1 VAKSLLVPIVL
12 GCAAV
17 IFPRVVLFLVWL
29 LGNEYLESALK
40 SVLLLILGFVFMP
53 LTTLAYAYAAHS
65 WNGPTGISIVGWAL
79 VAVAALIDLGSLR
92 GGHSSYRRRDEWA

>member
-1 VAKSLLVPIVL
+1 ML

-29 LGNEYLESALK
+29 LGNGYLEAAVSAL
-40 SVLLLILGFVFMP
+40 VLILGFIFMP
-53 LTTLAYAYAAHS
+53 LTTLAYAYAVHS
-65 WNGPTGISIVGWAL
+65 WSEPTGISIVGWAI

-92 GGHSSYRRRDEWA
+92 GGHGSYRRRRVRVREELV

>member
-1 VAKSLLVPIVL
+1 MPVML

-29 LGNEYLESALK
+29 LGNNYLESVVSGL
-40 SVLLLILGFVFMP
+40 VLILGFIFMP

-65 WNGPTGISIVGWAL
+65 WTGPTGISILGWVIIAL
-79 VAVAALIDLGSLR
+79 AALIDLGSLR
-92 GGHSSYRRRDEWA
+92 GGHGSYRRRRVRVREELV

>member
-1 VAKSLLVPIVL
+1 MPIML

-29 LGNEYLESALK
+29 LGDYLETAIHNSL
-40 SVLLLILGFVFMP
+40 VLILGFIFMP

-65 WNGPTGISIVGWAL
+65 WSTPAGISIVGWLLIAI
-79 VAVAALIDLGSLR
+79 AALIDLGSLR
-92 GGHSSYRRRDEWA
+92 GGHGSYRRRQELARP

>member
-1 VAKSLLVPIVL
+1 ML

-29 LGNEYLESALK
+29 LGNRYLESAMGAL
-40 SVLLLILGFVFMP
+40 VLILGFIFLP

-65 WNGPTGISIVGWAL
+65 WSGPTGISIVGWGIVAL
-79 VAVAALIDLGSLR
+79 AALIDLGSLR
-92 GGHSSYRRRDEWA
+92 GGHGSYRRRRVRQELV